1 MSIELLRDV
10 VIIILSILGTIF
22 LIALMVIMFF
32 LYRRVSAIQNK
43 VKDPVSKISRLIS
56 QSLELLRGILPILG
70 FLGAIIA
77 GINLVRKT
85 IETKKGGK
93 TSEER
98 TME

>member
-1 MSIELLRDV
+1 MSIELLRDI
-10 VIIILSILGTIF
+10 VIIIFGIVGTIF

-32 LYRRVSAIQNK
+32 LYRRVSVIQNK
-43 VKDPVSKISRLIS
+43 IKDPVSKISRLIS
-56 QSLELLRGILPILG
+56 QSLELLRGITPILG
-70 FLGAIIA
+70 FLGAIISA
-77 GINLVRKT
+77 INLVRKT

>member
-1 MSIELLRDV
+1 MSIALLRDV

-32 LYRRVSAIQNK
+32 LYRRVSVIQNK
-43 VKDPVSKISRLIS
+43 IKDPVSKISRLIS
-56 QSLELLRGILPILG
+56 QSLELLRGITPILG